1 MKRFLIVMSAVAGP
15 TLLGVNAAQAAGGG
29 CQCGA
34 PVAYAPAPAG
44 TTAQAQPTTGYRTYS
59 YQPGM
64 YQPAGGYRS
73 YGRSQPGGFRDAGAT
88 IRGEY

>member
-1 MKRFLIVMSAVAGP
+1 MKKLLIVMSAVAGL
-15 TLLGVNAAQAAGGG
+15 TLIGVSAAQAAGG

-34 PVAYAPAPAG
+34 PVTYAPAPAG
-44 TTAQAQPTTGYRTYS
+44 TTAQGQPTTGYRTYS

-73 YGRSQPGGFRDAGAT
+73 YGRSQPGGFRDAGAK